1 MYRQLLIKLESAAG
15 AISGQ
20 RLKINLRI
28 YNNTQCTVFGICT
41 AMKMT
46 MAMRKLQ
53 NDTKTNTYETLD
65 VTDYRHMHCDA
76 ENDGGDHAGDDEDN
90 SR

>member
-1 MYRQLLIKLESAAG
+1 MEKRRRCTIARITVLFLASA
-15 AISGQ
+15 
-20 RLKINLRI
+20 L
-28 YNNTQCTVFGICT
+28 TV
-41 AMKMT
+41 MKMM

-53 NDTKTNTYETLD
+53 NDTKTNKCTLD

-76 ENDGGDHAGDDEDN
+76 ENDDGDHAGDDEDN

>member
-1 MYRQLLIKLESAAG
+1 MKVMM
-15 AISGQ
+15 AI
-20 RLKINLRI
+20 
-28 YNNTQCTVFGICT
+28 
-41 AMKMT
+41 
-46 MAMRKLQ
+46 RKLQ

-65 VTDYRHMHCDA
+65 VTDYRHLDCDA